1 LADKQ
6 VKSKNLCKGS
16 AKIAEK
22 HQKKTKLQKSV
33 AKKSAARAS
42 KKIAAKS
49 SKKRDLKPMD
59 TEIKWLVIKNATYA
73 HSISRK

>member
-1 LADKQ
+1 
-6 VKSKNLCKGS
+6 LCKGP
-16 AKIAEK
+16 AKIVDK
-22 HQKKTKLQKSV
+22 HQKQTKLQKPV

-42 KKIAAKS
+42 KKIVEKS

-59 TEIKWLVIKNATYA
+59 TEVKWLVIKNATYA

>member
-1 LADKQ
+1 
-6 VKSKNLCKGS
+6 
-16 AKIAEK
+16 
-22 HQKKTKLQKSV
+22 LQKSV
-33 AKKSAARAS
+33 AKKSAARVS